1 MRLRMPN
8 IFDAIKSL
16 KPNAEWEI
24 INEDYN
30 ELIWKDSIQSKP
42 TKAEIDA
49 EIVRLQAEY
58 DAKQYQRDRAVAYP
72 SIVDQLDTLYHGGF
86 DAWKATIDAVK
97 QQYPKP

>member
-1 MRLRMPN
+1 MPN